1 MNDRMKNESRRE
13 FLRKSLTGMVGIT
26 MVPAILG
33 GESGAASSLA
43 DAPEKKKRKTV
54 RRKLGR
60 TGIKLPVVN
69 MGVMNADNPDL
80 VRAAIDAGIVLF
92 DTAHAYQE
100 GRNEEMVGA
109 MIKDRPRKSFVIA
122 TKVRGSPLDRETGL
136 YTEEATAGPF
146 IEKFEASLGRLGLD
160 YVDILYHHNVV
171 SRGGALHEPYLTALQ
186 QMKKQGKTRFTGIST
201 HRNEP
206 EVIRAAVECGV
217 YDVVLTA
224 YNFRQPHVAEVEKA
238 MEEANKA
245 GLGVIAMKTQ
255 AGVYWDSERQRP
267 INMKAAL
274 KWVLRNKNVHTTIPG
289 FTTFEQM
296 QTDLSV
302 MEDME
307 LTPAEEL
314 DLRVDEQ
321 MGLRGL
327 YCDQCAE
334 CASQCPH
341 GVDIPTLMRSYMY
354 AYGYRNLFAAK
365 QAFEE
370 SRTADLPCAVCDL
383 CAVRC
388 HMGFDV
394 RRRAMDIAR
403 IRDVADD
410 FIA

>member
-1 MNDRMKNESRRE
+1 MRDGTRNESRRE
-13 FLRKSLTGMVGIT
+13 FLTKSLTGIAGIT
-26 MVPAILG
+26 IAPAILG
-33 GESGAASSLA
+33 GGTAAA
-43 DAPEKKKRKTV
+43 EEVAHRPERRKSKFV
-54 RRKLGR
+54 RRKLGK
-60 TGIKLPVVN
+60 TGIKLPVVS

-80 VRAAIDAGIVLF
+80 VKAALDAEIVHF
-92 DTAHAYQE
+92 DTAHAYQG

-109 MIKDRPRKSFVIA
+109 MIKDRPRKSLVIA
-122 TKVRGSPLDRETGL
+122 TKVRGAPLDRATGL

-146 IEKFEASLGRLGLD
+146 IEKFETSLGRLGLD

-171 SRGGALHEPYLTALQ
+171 SRGGALHEPYLNALQ
-186 QMKKQGKTRFTGIST
+186 EMKKLGKTRFIGIST
-201 HRNEP
+201 HMNEP
-206 EVIRAAVECGV
+206 EVIRAAVESGV
-217 YDVVLTA
+217 YEVVLTA

-245 GLGVIAMKTQ
+245 GLGVVAMKTQ

-274 KWVLRNKNVHTTIPG
+274 KWALRNKNVHTTIPG

-302 MEDME
+302 MEDLE

-314 DLRVDEQ
+314 DLKAEEQ

-334 CASQCPH
+334 CAPRCPH

-354 AYGYRNLFAAK
+354 AYGYRNLLAAK
-365 QAFEE
+365 ETFESSGTSE
-370 SRTADLPCAVCDL
+370 LPCAACD
-383 CAVRC
+383 RC
-388 HMGFDV
+388 VVECRMGFDV
-394 RRRAMDIAR
+394 KQRATDIVR